1 MPKQTFFSDKWLE
14 DAEFKDWIKK
24 VDNNIHF
31 GCKRCKKN
39 DLSLGNMG
47 SEALQKHA
55 KGKKHCKAREEWIEV
70 KKGSPKSPQI
80 NPWRTK
86 FARNT
91 KNSPYKYITHSAKS
105 SVNIKTVNN
114 KFLHRLLDYI

>member
-24 VDNNIHF
+24 VNNNINF
-31 GCKRCKKN
+31 GCNLCKKS

-55 KGKKHCKAREEWIEV
+55 KSKKHCKAREE
-70 KKGSPKSPQI
+70 
-80 NPWRTK
+80 
-86 FARNT
+86 
-91 KNSPYKYITHSAKS
+91 
-105 SVNIKTVNN
+105 
-114 KFLHRLLDYI
+114 